1 MRKRVLMALGLAIV
15 LSGGQVAAQFKG
27 IGRLNGKVVDAD
39 GAPIEGVAIKLRQG
53 TDIIEGK
60 TDAKGDWLL
69 AGVARGNWLV
79 SFDKEGFPSKLVKVV
94 VEKEVLRTDP
104 IKIQMKKGA

>member
-15 LSGGQVAAQFKG
+15 LSGGQVAAQIKG

-39 GAPIEGVAIKLRQG
+39 GTPIEGVAIKLHQG
-53 TDIIEGK
+53 TDTIEGK
-60 TDAKGDWLL
+60 SDAKGEWLL
-69 AGVARGNWLV
+69 VGVARGNWLV
-79 SFDKEGFPSKLVKVV
+79 SFDKDGFPTKLVKMLI
-94 VEKEVLRTDP
+94 EKESLRNDP